1 MSKIGIVGCGW
12 LGTPLAISFLKKGY
26 SVIGTTTSEEKR
38 ENLLQLGIQ
47 AHHWELSDQLTKS
60 SCKFLNDLEILI
72 LNIPPSKVKSK
83 FSYSSL
89 LQKLGR
95 YLSNKTK
102 VIFISTTSVYP
113 DTVQKVSE
121 EYEWSDLDLQKE
133 TVQAEIKLRA
143 IFESR
148 LTILRLAGLIGN
160 DRHPVKY
167 LSGKKEIP
175 NGNSPV
181 NLIHLEDV
189 IGLIDRIIE
198 RNYWGEVL
206 NACYPEHPSKKE
218 YYTQTAEKW
227 KIPLP
232 EFKDELGSQK
242 LILSEKSINDLGY
255 NYLIKI

>member
-12 LGTPLAISFLKKGY
+12 LGTPLAVSLIKKGY
-26 SVIGTTTSEEKR
+26 TILGTTTSEDKKEK
-38 ENLLQLGIQ
+38 LLQLGIQ
-47 AHHWELSDQLTKS
+47 AYNWKLTDDVSKS
-60 SCKFLNDLEILI
+60 SCEFLSDLDILI
-72 LNIPPSKVKSK
+72 INIPPGKINAEY
-83 FSYSSL
+83 SYSRL
-89 LQKLGR
+89 LQMFGG
-95 YLSNKTK
+95 YLSARIN

-113 DTVQKVSE
+113 ETLKEANE
-121 EYEWSDLDLQKE
+121 EYIWTAIDLQKE

-242 LILSEKSINDLGY
+242 LVLSEKSINDLGY